1 MTEDPVSEEA
11 AGAEPSDGSDT
22 VPGRWIFVVS
32 WSSVALFA
40 VTSVPAALGVGAFDT
55 AAVATTI
62 GLFVAS
68 FPVWIA
74 AFGVALVRN
83 ARGAEIAVSTLFLA
97 EGRAPATARWQL
109 YGALGLSLLV
119 AAGTAVVNPFGV
131 MVPMLQLG
139 LIGLWG
145 ATHGTFPP
153 RSTPDGKDSRGRP
166 GS

>member
-1 MTEDPVSEEA
+1 MPLPDSVGGDPDV
-11 AGAEPSDGSDT
+11 

-32 WSSVALFA
+32 WLSAVLFA
-40 VTSVPAALGVGAFDT
+40 VTAVPAALGVDALDALALT
-55 AAVATTI
+55 TTI
-62 GLFVAS
+62 GLFVVS

-83 ARGAEIAVSTLFLA
+83 VRGAEIAVSTLFLA
-97 EGRAPATARWQL
+97 EGRAPAAARWHL

-119 AAGTAVVNPFGV
+119 AAGTAVANPFGV

-145 ATHGTFPP
+145 ATHGRFPP
-153 RSTPDGKDSRGRP
+153 RSEPDGKESRGRP